1 MKKKLYKVVFTMIE
15 DNTELSNFDSI
26 NVVAENAE
34 KAIQKAGKRKN
45 QFIESVTLIS
55 IIDRI

>member
-1 MKKKLYKVVFTMIE
+1 MIE